1 MTERDCV
8 RYTIMVPSVFETDE
22 KIQEEL
28 KGVIF
33 DECRQAVIREIPC
46 KCIIQDGDV
55 LGYKEWKFTVPLH
68 SAEAVFHRVAIWAEE
83 MLTELIP
90 GVDSIMLEKE
100 FVKKVYLRQRYMNGA
115 DGFLLYQLGCFDY
128 FLFLVFTGI
137 ILGFIGKALDLF
149 D

>member
-100 FVKKVYLRQRYMNGA
+100 FVKKVYLR
-115 DGFLLYQLGCFDY
+115 
-128 FLFLVFTGI
+128 
-137 ILGFIGKALDLF
+137 
-149 D
+149 